1 MLLGFLF
8 WLVMKIAPERDGK
21 GKSSKPSHFTI
32 PILSPFTSVVRCLLF
47 LVPVRHCDLRGVGG
61 AREWRPWSQDGC
73 YFGLGHGYRSVRCV
87 ETSAFTVAHGINLE
101 TLLQPVFVTCWT
113 RSRGPVSAPRESR
126 PVLEEFATVT
136 SAAEMAW
143 ECICTG
149 TRTEMSLVALV

>member
-1 MLLGFLF
+1 MVLLGFLF

-113 RSRGPVSAPRESR
+113 RSSLCLLQGRVGRFWKNLPQSHQLRRWPGSVF
-126 PVLEEFATVT
+126 VL
-136 SAAEMAW
+136 
-143 ECICTG
+143 G
-149 TRTEMSLVALV
+149 QGRR